1 MYNADD
7 LVNQLLNDSSTI
19 ELIAMP
25 LPDPIATEVVN
36 RLKQEA
42 DRHWAINANRSLEL
56 AETIVHIGEKRSD
69 LSQMALG
76 MMARGD
82 ALKLLGRSEEAWT
95 ALEHAGTLYQRAGD
109 EIGWARTRIGRLF
122 ISISL
127 NRVPLALAD
136 AERARAV
143 FTRHS
148 QYEKWVVLDLNTAVV
163 YALLGQHREALDL
176 FRSALKTAEQLGQDG
191 EHWLGPLYTNIG
203 FTYEALGNFRQA
215 LAYHERARSLSEARH
230 ESRHLAIVETNI
242 AIIAMT
248 QGHYRR
254 ALTLLHQA
262 HELYVTES
270 LHRDAAEVNRILV
283 ECYLL
288 LNRYTEARDL
298 ARQVVKAFR
307 EFGEPYEEAVTLLH
321 LATAEAELG
330 DAAAAQ
336 VALDTAEPIFASLSA
351 TAWSATT
358 RLRRGRLAL
367 QQGDLA
373 KAQEEATA
381 AATCFEAGGQQVN
394 FATARLLHGQ
404 ALLPSGE
411 LDVATEAAL
420 TALRIAQRGNVPALR
435 YTAHLLLGR
444 IAETQG
450 NYQRALRRYRAAS
463 ATVDR
468 VQRGLTITLRPGF
481 LEDKDEALRAL
492 IMLHLR
498 TGQAEQALET
508 LERAKSQVLLS
519 YLANREQLRWNYDPR
534 SRSLIEELEHLRD
547 EHQWFYRL
555 AHDQLVS
562 DDGRPSSTITPS
574 QALEEVKQRERRMRT
589 ITEQL
594 YLHSRESTTS
604 GRAPQFALADVQS
617 SLSED
622 TLLIEFY
629 NDGKQLWAF
638 TLDSH
643 SLQVHLLPLTV
654 DALNGLLAQLQVNLA
669 AALQVGPEAPA
680 ARNITALAQRILQR
694 LHAAL
699 IEPLAARIADH
710 PRLTIVPYGALHYL
724 PFHLFHTGSS
734 YLIDQHE
741 IVVLPAAGLV
751 TQRGPSRSK
760 GALILAHTW
769 DGRLPQTMVEAS
781 TVQRI
786 IGGNI
791 CYDHA
796 ACRTALSTEPTQIL
810 HIAAHGEHRLD
821 QPDLSYIQL
830 ADGHLYTDDL
840 LQQDLSYELVTLSAC
855 ETGRANVAAGD
866 ELIGLGRGFLYAG
879 AGALITSLW
888 RVPDDT
894 AHTLMEHVYRSLRA
908 GASKAAALRD
918 AQRSVRE
925 ANPRL
930 HPAFWGAFQLVG
942 DPRPLSQI

>member
-1 MYNADD
+1 MNADA
-7 LVNQLLNDSSTI
+7 LVKQLLNDSSIIQTI
-19 ELIAMP
+19 ATP
-25 LPDPIATEVVN
+25 LPDPVAAEVVS

-42 DRHWAINANRSLEL
+42 DRHFAINVNRSLEI
-56 AETIVHIGEKRSD
+56 AETIVQIGEKRND

-82 ALKLLGRSEEAWT
+82 ALRLLGRSEEAWT

-109 EIGWARTRIGRLF
+109 EIGWARTRIGRLP
-122 ISISL
+122 ISLGL
-127 NRVPLALAD
+127 NRVTLALAD
-136 AERARAV
+136 AARARDV

-148 QYEKWVVLDLNTAVV
+148 EHEKWVVLDLNTAVV
-163 YALLGQHREALDL
+163 YTLLGQYRDALDL
-176 FRSALKTAEQLGQDG
+176 FRSALSTAEQLGEGG

-203 FTYEALGNFRQA
+203 FAYEALGDFRQA

-230 ESRHLAIVETNI
+230 ETRHLAIIETNI

-262 HELYVTES
+262 HDLYVTEN
-270 LHRDAAEVNRILV
+270 LLRDAAEVNRILV

-288 LNRYTEARDL
+288 LNRYGEARDL
-298 ARQVVKAFR
+298 ARQVIRAFR
-307 EFGEPYEEAVTLLH
+307 EFGESYEEAVTLLH

-330 DAAAAQ
+330 DAAAAKL
-336 VALDTAEPIFASLSA
+336 ALDTAEPIFASLGA

-373 KAQEEATA
+373 KAQEEAIA

-394 FATARLLHGQ
+394 FATARLLQGQ

-411 LDVATEAAL
+411 FEVATEAGL

-450 NYQRALRRYRAAS
+450 SYQRALRRYRAAS

-492 IMLHLR
+492 ITLHLR
-498 TGQAEQALET
+498 TGRAEQALET

-519 YLANREQLRWNYDPR
+519 YLANREQLRWNYDSH
-534 SRSLIEELEHLRD
+534 SRLLIEELERLRD

-562 DDGRPSSTITPS
+562 DDGRPTSIQPQ
-574 QALEEVKQRERRMRT
+574 QALEEVKLRERRMRT
-589 ITEQL
+589 LTEQL
-594 YLHSRESTTS
+594 YLHSHESTTS
-604 GRAPQFALADVQS
+604 GRAPQFALADVQY

-629 NDGKQLWAF
+629 NDGNQLWAF
-638 TLDSH
+638 TLDEH

-654 DALNGLLAQLQVNLA
+654 NALNGLLAQLQVNLA
-669 AALQVGPEAPA
+669 AALQAGSEAPA

-699 IEPLAARIADH
+699 IEPLGARIAGH

-741 IVVLPAAGLV
+741 IVVLPTAGLA
-751 TQRGPSRSK
+751 TQRGPARPK
-760 GALILAHTW
+760 GALILAHSW
-769 DGRLPQTMVEAS
+769 DGRLPNTAIEAD

-786 IGGNI
+786 VGGHI

-796 ACRTALSTEPTQIL
+796 ACRTALSTQPTQIL

-908 GASKAAALRD
+908 GTSKAAALRD
-918 AQRSVRE
+918 AQRSIQE
-925 ANPRL
+925 TSPSL

>member
-1 MYNADD
+1 MNADA
-7 LVNQLLNDSSTI
+7 LVKQLLNDSSI
-19 ELIAMP
+19 IQSMAAP
-25 LPDPIATEVVN
+25 LPDPVAAEVVN

-42 DRHWAINANRSLEL
+42 DRHFAINANRSLEL
-56 AETIVHIGEKRSD
+56 AETIVQIGEKRND
-69 LSQMALG
+69 VGQMALG

-109 EIGWARTRIGRLF
+109 EIGWARTRIGRLW

-127 NRVPLALAD
+127 NRVTLALAD
-136 AERARAV
+136 ADRARTV
-143 FTRHS
+143 FTRHR
-148 QYEKWVVLDLNTAVV
+148 QYEKWVALDLNTAVV
-163 YALLGQHREALDL
+163 YTWLGQHREALDL
-176 FRSALKTAEQLGQDG
+176 FRSALSTAEQLGETG
-191 EHWLGPLYTNIG
+191 EHWFGPLYTNIG
-203 FTYEALGNFRQA
+203 FTYEALGDFREA
-215 LAYHERARSLSEARH
+215 LAYHERARSLSEARN
-230 ESRHLAIVETNI
+230 ETRYLAIVETNI

-248 QGHYRR
+248 QGHYRQ
-254 ALTLLHQA
+254 ALTLLHRA
-262 HELYVTES
+262 HDLYVTEQ
-270 LHRDAAEVNRILV
+270 LLRDAAEVNRILV

-288 LNRYTEARDL
+288 LNRYAEARDL
-298 ARQVVKAFR
+298 ARQVIKAFR
-307 EFGEPYEEAVTLLH
+307 EFGESYEEAVTLLH

-336 VALDTAEPIFASLSA
+336 QVLDTAEPIFASLGA

-367 QQGDLA
+367 QQGDFA

-404 ALLPSGE
+404 TLLPSGDLE
-411 LDVATEAAL
+411 VATEAGL

-450 NYQRALRRYRAAS
+450 DNQRAMRRYRAAS

-492 IMLHLR
+492 IALHLR
-498 TGQAEQALET
+498 AGQAEQALET

-519 YLANREQLRWNYDPR
+519 YLANREQLRWNYDAH
-534 SRSLIEELEHLRD
+534 SRLLIEELERLRD

-562 DDGRPSSTITPS
+562 DDGRPSSIQPR
-574 QALEEVKQRERRMRT
+574 QALEEVKLRERRMRT

-594 YLHSRESTTS
+594 YLHSDESTLS
-604 GRAPQFALADVQS
+604 GRAPQFSLADVQY

-629 NDGKQLWAF
+629 NDGNQLWAF
-638 TLDSH
+638 TLDAH

-654 DALNGLLAQLQVNLA
+654 DALNRLLAQLQVNLA
-669 AALQVGPEAPA
+669 AALQAGSEAPA
-680 ARNITALAQRILQR
+680 AGNITVLAQRILQR
-694 LHAAL
+694 LHATL
-699 IEPLAARIADH
+699 IEPLVKRIAGH

-734 YLIDQHE
+734 YLIDRHE
-741 IVVLPAAGLV
+741 VVVLPAAGLV
-751 TQRGPSRSK
+751 TQRGPARSQ
-760 GALILAHTW
+760 GALILAHSW
-769 DGRLPQTMVEAS
+769 DGRLPQTAVEAN
-781 TVQRI
+781 TVQQI
-786 IGGNI
+786 IGGHI

-796 ACRTALSTEPTQIL
+796 ACRSALSAQPTQIL

-908 GASKAAALRD
+908 GTSKAAALRD
-918 AQRSVRE
+918 AQRSVQE
-925 ANPRL
+925 AKPRL